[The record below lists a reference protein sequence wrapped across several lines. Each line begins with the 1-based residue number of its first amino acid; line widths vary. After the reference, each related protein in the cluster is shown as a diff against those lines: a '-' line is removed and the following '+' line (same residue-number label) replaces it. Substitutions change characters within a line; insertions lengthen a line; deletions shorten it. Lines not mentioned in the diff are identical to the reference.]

1 MFIFSFC
8 LGIFSTEQL
17 LQNRISLSLSLSLSS
32 SLILSL
38 SLSLSLSVSLSNT
51 HTYTHTHTDEVAQ
64 PLQSVFQ
71 MRGGSERQGS
81 GMRWSHE
88 PLRRVAANGVFVLY
102 MNRYTYICIYRRC
115 RRYREIWIYACAGLT
130 NLFVALRCVRVTDR

>member
-17 LQNRISLSLSLSLSS
+17 LQNRLSLSISLSIALSLSLSLSF
-32 SLILSL
+32 SL
-38 SLSLSLSVSLSNT
+38 SFSL
-51 HTYTHTHTDEVAQ
+51 TYTHTDEVAQ

-102 MNRYTYICIYRRC
+102 MNRYTYICIYRRS